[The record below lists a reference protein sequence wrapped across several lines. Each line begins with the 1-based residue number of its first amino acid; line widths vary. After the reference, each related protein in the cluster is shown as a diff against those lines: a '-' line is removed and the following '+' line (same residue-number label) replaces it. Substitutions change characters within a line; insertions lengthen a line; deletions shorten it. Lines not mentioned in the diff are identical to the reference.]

1 MVYGNRYNIE
11 YIFISIGKNLITFVF
26 FSELFELRQI
36 DAWNAHIYARTSLR
50 NRYGN
55 HSLTII
61 TRDLGAPPNIVT
73 KMLDICISD
82 FNDHAPVFVQP
93 LHNTTVRVPENATV
107 GSLIL
112 QVMATDED
120 IGMNAL
126 VRYRLKPDPLGS
138 YKLFDLDSETGHLF
152 LKEPLDR
159 DKQKI
164 HEVREH
170 QEEHGYWI
178 F

>member
-1 MVYGNRYNIE
+1 M
-11 YIFISIGKNLITFVF
+11 
-26 FSELFELRQI
+26 RQV

-55 HSLTII
+55 HSLTITI
-61 TRDLGAPPNIVT
+61 RDLGAPPNIVT
-73 KMLDICISD
+73 KSLDICISD
-82 FNDHAPVFVQP
+82 FNDHAPVFIQP
-93 LHNTTVRVPENATV
+93 LHNTTVRVPENCTV

-138 YKLFDLDSETGHLF
+138 YKLFEMDGDTGQLF
-152 LKEPLDR
+152 LKESFDR
-159 DKQKI
+159 SKQKI
-164 HEVREH
+164 HEVR
-170 QEEHGYWI
+170 
-178 F
+178 